1 MYKRD
6 RYINFTINNS
16 TGFSFNKD
24 IASPCHAHTS
34 SRDNNESVMKKT
46 VNSLR
51 KNVLSIE
58 DSVVK
63 ENYTLHVKKNTMI
76 NNTTNSTD
84 VAFPMLTP
92 TKKPQKIIQYKL
104 KGYSVTNENSKQ
116 PMSNNKLINL
126 KKFLLEGGKMQ
137 KQKIFLSLNG
147 RANYP
152 GYSNNGISSSIVN
165 TEPTNR
171 CRKDGNSILNNL
183 PKLKLK
189 Y

>member
-34 SRDNNESVMKKT
+34 SRDNNESVMTKT

-51 KNVLSIE
+51 KKVLSIE

-84 VAFPMLTP
+84 VAF
-92 TKKPQKIIQYKL
+92 
-104 KGYSVTNENSKQ
+104 
-116 PMSNNKLINL
+116 SNVDPNK
-126 KKFLLEGGKMQ
+126 ET
-137 KQKIFLSLNG
+137 S
-147 RANYP
+147 
-152 GYSNNGISSSIVN
+152 
-165 TEPTNR
+165 E
-171 CRKDGNSILNNL
+171 DNSI
-183 PKLKLK
+183 
-189 Y
+189 